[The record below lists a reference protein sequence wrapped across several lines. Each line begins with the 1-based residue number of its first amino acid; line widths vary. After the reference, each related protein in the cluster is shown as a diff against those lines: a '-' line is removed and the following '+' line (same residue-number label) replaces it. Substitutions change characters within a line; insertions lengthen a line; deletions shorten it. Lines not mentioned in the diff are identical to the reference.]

1 MKEKILN
8 FVYTIIA
15 NSAKRYINKTKPIV
29 VGVTGSVGKTGF
41 RMILNK
47 ILSEGLKDKKIYTSP
62 HNFNGE
68 LGLPLSIFGIE
79 KYNPGIFSLL
89 KILLK
94 TLYLSFFEKTFYD
107 IIILE
112 YGIDHIGE
120 MDFMLKIVNPDFS
133 VVTNIDKVH
142 CKQLGS
148 PDITAKEKYKLT
160 YNTKDT
166 SFVNIDDS
174 YGASI
179 NGVSNDLFFYTTNA
193 NDQANITY
201 NNYSFDIQDGNIYSF
216 FTAKIGSKD
225 ILVKTNLVGLENA
238 GYTCVS
244 LSILDIISYKE
255 KYINNFEN
263 TNSIEFNLD
272 LQNGRFSFLN
282 GKKGCVLIDSTYNA
296 SPASMISVINNSYF
310 IYKKNFSNKNFVLV
324 LGDMRELGDFEESEH
339 RKLAS
344 KINTIADYIFLLG
357 NVITNYTYDELLKS
371 GFDENK
377 IFLFKDYISLGKA
390 LNNFNEEN
398 NGDNFFVFKGSQNTI
413 FMEESIKYLLNNEND
428 FSKLARQSENWK
440 KTKAI

>member
-29 VGVTGSVGKTGF
+29 VGVTWSVGKTWF

-62 HNFNGE
+62 HNFNWE
-68 LGLPLSIFGIE
+68 LWLPLSIFWIE
-79 KYNPGIFSLL
+79 KYNPWIFSLL

-112 YGIDHIGE
+112 YWIDHIWE

-142 CKQLGS
+142 CKQLWS

-174 YGASI
+174 YWASI
-179 NGVSNDLFFYTTNA
+179 NWVSNDLFFYTTNA

-201 NNYSFDIQDGNIYSF
+201 NNYSFDIQDWNIYSF
-216 FTAKIGSKD
+216 FTAKIWSKD
-225 ILVKTNLVGLENA
+225 ILVKTNLVWLENA
-238 GYTCVS
+238 WYTCVS

-272 LQNGRFSFLN
+272 LQNWRFSFLN
-282 GKKGCVLIDSTYNA
+282 WKKWCVLIDSTYNA

-324 LGDMRELGDFEESEH
+324 LWDMRELWDFEESEH

-344 KINTIADYIFLLG
+344 KINTIADYIFLLW

-371 GFDENK
+371 WFDENK
-377 IFLFKDYISLGKA
+377 IFLFKDYISLWKA

-398 NGDNFFVFKGSQNTI
+398 NWDNFFVFKWSQNTI